1 MELVMAA
8 VAPWMQVLG
17 SVPLVDGTALNELTN
32 SLEGL
37 QTVEGGLLVSDYL
50 LDAFMADVSVGQQHR
65 PQFRC
70 F

>member
-1 MELVMAA
+1 MAA

-17 SVPLVDGTALNELTN
+17 SVPVVDGTALNELTN

-50 LDAFMADVSVGQQHR
+50 LDAFMGDVSVGQQHR